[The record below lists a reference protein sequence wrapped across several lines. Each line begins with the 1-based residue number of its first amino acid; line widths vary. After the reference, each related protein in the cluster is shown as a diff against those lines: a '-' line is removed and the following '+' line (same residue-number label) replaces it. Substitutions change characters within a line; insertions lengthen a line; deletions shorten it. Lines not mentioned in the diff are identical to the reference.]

1 MLGVSPK
8 YNLGNDIMN
17 LTDNVVVFPN
27 GNWLTNNIYYNS
39 QKDQYKI
46 LNTDYVVNNDEIEKN
61 NEYAAK
67 RLNISNDIIK
77 YDLIKTEKDK
87 LKQVEGE

>member
-1 MLGVSPK
+1 MVTVSV
-8 YNLGNDIMN
+8 LEGGWI
-17 LTDNVVVFPN
+17 VF
-27 GNWLTNNIYYNS
+27 
-39 QKDQYKI
+39 DQI
-46 LNTDYVVNNDEIEKN
+46 RLEGADELVLEKN

>member
-1 MLGVSPK
+1 MSKPISKIK
-8 YNLGNDIMN
+8 YIRDLLVKKDISCEE
-17 LTDNVVVFPN
+17 LT
-27 GNWLTNNIYYNS
+27 
-39 QKDQYKI
+39 QKYI
-46 LNTDYVVNNDEIEKN
+46 DEIEKN